1 MSNNNKPLD
10 TIRFGRVS
18 VTIWENP
25 SPEGKVYHS
34 FTPARTYTDADGKP
48 KSTASFGRSDLLSL
62 AEALREAYS
71 KSLTAKVVPEL
82 KAKKG
87 KPKKE
92 V

>member
-1 MSNNNKPLD
+1 MNNTNKPLD

-18 VTIWENP
+18 VTIWENQT
-25 SPEGKVYHS
+25 SDGKLYHS
-34 FTPARTYTDADGKP
+34 FTTARTYTDADGKP

-71 KSLTAKVVPEL
+71 KSLTP
-82 KAKKG
+82 KATPAVKG
-87 KPKKE
+87 KKATPQKK